1 MYYNDMKL
9 VFIVI
14 VNFILLIENV
24 INVKSELKAKAEVE
38 EEEEETK
45 VKCIKRNNQVYCST
59 IDNSYPKYCLLYTS
73 PSPRDRT
80 RSRMPST
87 A

>member
-1 MYYNDMKL
+1 MKL

-24 INVKSELKAKAEVE
+24 INVKSELKAEAE

-59 IDNSYPKYCLLYTS
+59 IDNSYPK
-73 PSPRDRT
+73 
-80 RSRMPST
+80 
-87 A
+87 